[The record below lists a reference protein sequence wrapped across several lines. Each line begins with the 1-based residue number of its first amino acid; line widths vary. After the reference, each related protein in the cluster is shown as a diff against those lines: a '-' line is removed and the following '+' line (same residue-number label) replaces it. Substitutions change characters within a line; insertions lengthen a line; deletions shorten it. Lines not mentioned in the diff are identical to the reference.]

1 MSELRDRYG
10 HPQHRPLVDAIAK
23 MGGLVKR
30 EAGIADAGD
39 RIDPLELVR
48 QRAARD
54 FANELLA
61 ALGWSLELQPPAA
74 PAPAV
79 QAFAATD

>member
-1 MSELRDRYG
+1 MNDLRARYG
-10 HPQHRPLVDAIAK
+10 HPSHRPLVESIAK

-30 EAGIADAGD
+30 EAGIADANE
-39 RIDPLELVR
+39 RVDPLELVR
-48 QRAARD
+48 QRAQRD

-61 ALGWSLELQPPAA
+61 ALGWSLDLQPPAA

-79 QAFAATD
+79 QKLADTD